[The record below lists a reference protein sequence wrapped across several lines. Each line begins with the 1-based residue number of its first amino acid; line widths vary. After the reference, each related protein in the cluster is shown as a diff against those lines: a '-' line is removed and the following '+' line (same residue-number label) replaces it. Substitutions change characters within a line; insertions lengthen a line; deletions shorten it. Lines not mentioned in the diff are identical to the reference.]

1 MRKLIACLCLA
12 LFAALPSGVIA
23 QDATPIASPAT
34 TCAPATRDESITV
47 AETYLGVWNSHD
59 VATFD
64 EIADPGVIHHWGQG
78 RDTVGIPDLKTATAA
93 FFVAFPDLAMT
104 FDDVLVDGDKV
115 VIRWTLTGTQDGPF
129 FGIEPTGITATWTG
143 VNIYRISC
151 GKVVESWGEAD
162 GLGLRQQLGAPGA
175 VATPQP

>member
-1 MRKLIACLCLA
+1 MRTLILGILTLLLVGIPARA
-12 LFAALPSGVIA
+12 IA
-23 QDATPIASPAT
+23 QEATPAASPVS
-34 TCAPATRDESITV
+34 TCTPASRDEAIAI

-78 RDTVGIPDLKTATAA
+78 RDTVGIPDLKASTQA

-115 VIRWTLTGTQDGPF
+115 VIRWTLTGTQEGPF
-129 FGIEPTGITATWTG
+129 FGIAPTGVTATWTG
-143 VNIYRISC
+143 VNIYRIAC

-162 GLGLRQQLGAPGA
+162 GVALRQQLGAA
-175 VATPQP
+175 ESVATPQP